1 MGCGMMTQEQVLVD
15 EASGHLLTDG
25 TWTYKIPT
33 AACIPRQ
40 LNVEFL
46 KARQPAADPA
56 CACLCVVMDGALTLQ
71 ARSTSRVEHVRVSR
85 P

>member
-15 EASGHLLTDG
+15 EANGRLLSDS

-46 KARQPAADPA
+46 KV
-56 CACLCVVMDGALTLQ
+56 CLNVA
-71 ARSTSRVEHVRVSR
+71 SH
-85 P
+85 

>member
-15 EASGHLLTDG
+15 EANGRLLSDS

-46 KARQPAADPA
+46 KV
-56 CACLCVVMDGALTLQ
+56 CLGFEILCCSAQGTFW
-71 ARSTSRVEHVRVSR
+71 
-85 P
+85 